1 MNLCSS
7 IYTKED
13 CNTIFF
19 TINCG
24 GIMNNIIEVK
34 DLVKRYK
41 RVLALN
47 HFDMSVREGEIF
59 GLLGPNGSGKSTAI
73 NCILGLLNFSN
84 GEIQILGREM
94 SPLAYDIKSQ
104 IGLVPQEVAVIEN
117 LTVRE
122 NIDFFCGLYVDD
134 KKKRKGLVDEAI
146 DFLELGSHEKF
157 YPKKLSGGLKRRLN
171 IACGIAHKPKIIFL
185 DEPTVAVDVQ
195 TRNRILE
202 GIKELNRSG
211 STIIYTT
218 HYIEE
223 VEKICDRVM
232 IMDKGQSLLV
242 GTKEE
247 LSSSVNLHNSVYIKT
262 LSEVGENIL
271 SIISKMNKVHEVSFN
286 DSTIKIKS
294 ESDFLIG
301 EVLNSL
307 EEKDIVYTTVNNEV
321 PSLSDVFIE
330 LTGRELRENV

>member
-1 MNLCSS
+1 
-7 IYTKED
+7 
-13 CNTIFF
+13 
-19 TINCG
+19 
-24 GIMNNIIEVK
+24 MNNIIEVK

-41 RVLALN
+41 KVIALN

-73 NCILGLLNFSN
+73 NCILGLLNYSN
-84 GEIQILGREM
+84 GDIQILGKEM
-94 SPLAYDIKSQ
+94 SPVAYDLKSM
-104 IGLVPQEVAVIEN
+104 IGLVPQDVAVIEN
-117 LTVRE
+117 LTVKE
-122 NIDFFCGLYVDD
+122 NIDFFCGLYISD
-134 KKKRKGLVDEAI
+134 KNKRKELVEDAI
-146 DFLELGSHEKF
+146 DFLELKDYEKF

-171 IACGIAHKPKIIFL
+171 IACGIAHKPKIILL

-195 TRNRILE
+195 TRNKILN
-202 GIKELNRSG
+202 GIKELNRNG

-247 LSSSVNLHNSVYIKT
+247 LSNSVNLYNTVYIKT
-262 LSEVGENIL
+262 LNDVGANIL
-271 SIISKMNKVHEVSFN
+271 TKIGKMKKVHDVIFN
-286 DSTIKIKS
+286 DSLLELKT

-301 EVLNSL
+301 EVLNLL
-307 EEKDIVYTTVNNEV
+307 EDKEIIYTTVNNET

>member
-1 MNLCSS
+1 
-7 IYTKED
+7 
-13 CNTIFF
+13 
-19 TINCG
+19 
-24 GIMNNIIEVK
+24 MNNIIEVK

-41 RVLALN
+41 KVLALN
-47 HFDMSVREGEIF
+47 HFEMGVRKGEIF

-84 GEIQILGREM
+84 GDIQILGKEM
-94 SPLAYDIKSQ
+94 TPFAYDIKSQ
-104 IGLVPQEVAVIEN
+104 IGLVPQEVAVLEN
-117 LTVRE
+117 LNVRE

-134 KKKRKGLVDEAI
+134 KKKRKELVDEVI
-146 DFLELGSHEKF
+146 DFLELKEYEKF

-195 TRNRILE
+195 TRNKILE
-202 GIKELNRSG
+202 GIKELNKNG

-247 LSSSVNLHNSVYIKT
+247 LSNSVNLYNSIHVKV
-262 LSEVGENIL
+262 LGEVEESLLALIA
-271 SIISKMNKVHEVSFN
+271 KMNKVHDVSFS
-286 DSTIKIKS
+286 DTTIKIKS
-294 ESDFLIG
+294 ENDFLIG

-307 EEKDIVYTTVNNEV
+307 EENDIVYTTVNNET

>member
-1 MNLCSS
+1 
-7 IYTKED
+7 
-13 CNTIFF
+13 
-19 TINCG
+19 
-24 GIMNNIIEVK
+24 MNNIIEVK

-41 RVLALN
+41 KVLALN
-47 HFDMSVREGEIF
+47 HFDMSVREGEVF

-73 NCILGLLNFSN
+73 NCILGLLNFSS
-84 GEIQILGREM
+84 GDITILGKEM
-94 SPLAYDIKSQ
+94 SPVAYDLKSQ
-104 IGLVPQEVAVIEN
+104 IGLVPQDVAVIGN

-134 KKKRKGLVDEAI
+134 KKKRKELVDEVI
-146 DFLELGSHEKF
+146 DFLELKNYEKF

-171 IACGIAHKPKIIFL
+171 IACGIAHKPKIILL

-195 TRNRILE
+195 TRNRILD
-202 GIKELNRSG
+202 GIKELNKKG

-247 LSSSVNLHNSVYIKT
+247 LSNSVNLNNTVYIKT
-262 LSEVGENIL
+262 LSEVSDENL
-271 SIISKMNKVHEVSFN
+271 ESIKNMSKVKEVLF
-286 DSTIKIKS
+286 DELMLTLKT
-294 ESDFLIG
+294 ERDFLIG
-301 EVLNSL
+301 EVLNFL
-307 EEKDIVYTTVNNEV
+307 EEKNIVYTTVNNET